1 MGKLNRNNRNIDKDD
16 NMEWQLNNLTHKFS
30 KKLSVGKQKHKIL
43 KPTAF
48 KNNKKYNPKRC
59 SKKLNK
65 YFHSVNN
72 DSNEDLCVVIP
83 VVEAQSQPSIIVP
96 SEKYDIDMKAFKDSY
111 KHSLFDFLNSTTIIA
126 PQNSPIPIVF

>member
-1 MGKLNRNNRNIDKDD
+1 MNIDRVD
-16 NMEWQLNNLTHKFS
+16 NIEWQLNNLNKKFS
-30 KKLSVGKQKHKIL
+30 KDFSVGKQNHKIL

-96 SEKYDIDMKAFKDSY
+96 SKKYDIDMEAFKDSY
-111 KHSLFDFLNSTTIIA
+111 KRSIFDSPNSTTIMA
-126 PQNSPIPIVF
+126 PQNSPNPIVF